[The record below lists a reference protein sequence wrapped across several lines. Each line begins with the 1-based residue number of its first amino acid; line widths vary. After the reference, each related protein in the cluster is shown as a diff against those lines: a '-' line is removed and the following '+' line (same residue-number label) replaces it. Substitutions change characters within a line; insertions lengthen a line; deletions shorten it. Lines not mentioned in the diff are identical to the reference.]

1 MRNLFTI
8 FLSSLIIACGDKTE
22 DTSED
27 VDTAAEVSDPADE
40 ENEGGEETGSAES
53 EE

>member
-22 DTSED
+22 DTSGD
-27 VDTAAEVSDPADE
+27 VDTAADASDPADE
-40 ENEGGEETGSAES
+40 ENEGGEDTGSAES

>member
-8 FLSSLIIACGDKTE
+8 FLSSLIIACGDKAE
-22 DTSED
+22 DTSEE
-27 VDTAAEVSDPADE
+27 VDTAEVSDPADE
-40 ENEGGEETGSAES
+40 ENEGGEDTGSAES

>member
-27 VDTAAEVSDPADE
+27 VDTAVETSEPADE
-40 ENEGGEETGSAES
+40 AAATATGIPEYV
-53 EE
+53 

>member
-8 FLSSLIIACGDKTE
+8 FLSSLIIACGDKSD
-22 DTSED
+22 DTAED
-27 VDTAAEVSDPADE
+27 VDTAAETSESADE
-40 ENEGGEETGSAES
+40 ETEGGEDTGSSES